1 MLKAVGVAAS
11 SVPASAQSP
20 ERTTV
25 REDDEHC
32 PTASWQVSQ
41 ALTRND
47 EVDAETGE

>member
-1 MLKAVGVAAS
+1 MLEAVGGAARLR
-11 SVPASAQSP
+11 ADSAQSP
-20 ERTTV
+20 QRTLV

-47 EVDAETGE
+47 KVDAETGE

>member
-32 PTASWQVSQ
+32 PVPKWQVNQ